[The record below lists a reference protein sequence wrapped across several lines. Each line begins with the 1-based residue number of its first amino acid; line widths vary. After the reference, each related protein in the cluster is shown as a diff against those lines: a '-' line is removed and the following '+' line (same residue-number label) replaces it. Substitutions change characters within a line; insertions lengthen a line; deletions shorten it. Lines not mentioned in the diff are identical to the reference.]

1 MMSFPDQNFYS
12 HLSIHPTNNLTST
25 PNGGTSGQSPKPL
38 QEGLVEDRVRVDRK
52 LCERLVDGSVDNVEG
67 NSPNGYSSD
76 SSYSCSRSSIS
87 KTTFGP
93 ADSSASGVAGDLT
106 SLAPAANGT
115 GGNANGGTSGPL
127 VQVQL
132 LSPPQLFNLE
142 VLNNSS
148 VT

>member
-87 KTTFGP
+87 KTAFVRLTLLLPVLQATLHHLLQLLMGL
-93 ADSSASGVAGDLT
+93 VAMPT
-106 SLAPAANGT
+106 VV
-115 GGNANGGTSGPL
+115 L
-127 VQVQL
+127 VVQL
-132 LSPPQLFNLE
+132 LSPPPLFNLE